1 MSFRFCPPSPLL
13 PLLLT
18 SVLVMVPAARAQ
30 GPNPFAAGAA
40 QSGVSGV
47 AGATITSTVK
57 GTIADPDGAV
67 IPGAAITF
75 TSASGKATVITSQA
89 DGTYQAANLRPG
101 TYSFTVTMQG
111 FATFVKQGV
120 RVAAGQAM
128 TLDAKMTVEAASQ
141 QVNVTTNGATVS
153 VDSDSN
159 ASATV
164 IKGKDLD
171 ALSDDPDELS
181 SELSALAGP
190 SAGPNGGQIYVDGFT
205 GGQLPP
211 KSSIR
216 EIRINQ
222 NPFSAQYDKV
232 GYGRVEVFTK
242 PGADK
247 FHGFFQANGNADFLN
262 TKSPF
267 LGTTEQEPYHTIFVL
282 GNLTGPVTSKSS
294 FNVGGSHRIIQDNT
308 VFFGNIYALPG
319 STTLCA
325 PGQEGCSEQDNVSI
339 PVLFPQVRTDFTP
352 RLDYQLAEKNTL
364 TLRYQYETNSQQNN
378 GTGGTDL
385 PSTGYD
391 LDSTENEIQIVDSQ
405 IFSDKLINETRF
417 EYGRDKSSQTPLSTA
432 PSVSVQGVFAGG
444 GSSALVVNDHQ
455 DHVEVQ
461 NYTSLALAK
470 HFIRMGGRLR
480 TTRDANFSDAQAAGV
495 FTYSDLTSYA
505 AGQASQYKVATYK
518 QPSVHATLAD
528 LGLYAEDDWKIK
540 PNLTLS
546 YGLRYETEN
555 HIKDH
560 HDFAP
565 RISFAYG
572 VGSNKNNPQTVI
584 RGGFGIFYDRFSLT
598 NVITTIQQN
607 GSNEQ
612 LFTIASPDTT
622 CTPSNQSACG
632 ISAATAAA
640 QTTYSIAPTL
650 RSPYL
655 MQFAIGADRQ
665 LGKIGTV
672 SINYLHMRGVHQ
684 FNSQNVDV
692 PELDNTGTYVSTGEA
707 YQFAS
712 DGVYTQNQLS
722 ISPRISYGRSISLWG
737 YYGLNFANADT
748 SGSGSFPSVVGNL
761 KADYGRASFDTRNR
775 LYMGGSFSFP
785 HRVSFS
791 PFMVATSGSPFNIIT
806 GTDLNGDSILSND
819 RPGIVT
825 SATPAQN
832 IVVTSHGSF
841 DINPGPGMARIPI
854 NSGTGPAAFTLNLRA
869 TKTIGFGRETGAP
882 KSQSQG
888 PNGPPP
894 GGGPGGGGGRGG
906 GGRGGPGGGG
916 PGGFGGGANS
926 GRRYSVSFG
935 VLAANVFNDVD
946 RGTPSGVVPQTQDK
960 VSESNFYK
968 STGLAGNIF
977 SSNSAVRRITL
988 LATFSF

>member
-1 MSFRFCPPSPLL
+1 MVARFFPSPIV
-13 PLLLT
+13 PLLLAAALA
-18 SVLVMVPAARAQ
+18 VEPIARAQ
-30 GPNPFAAGAA
+30 SPNPASSTTQATGP
-40 QSGVSGV
+40 SV
-47 AGATITSTVK
+47 AGVTVK

-67 IPGAAITF
+67 IPGATITF
-75 TSASGKATVITSQA
+75 TSASGKATVITSQG

-101 TYSFTVTMQG
+101 VYSFTVTMQG
-111 FATFVKQGV
+111 FASFVKQGV

-128 TLDAKMTVEAASQ
+128 TLDAKMIVQAANQ
-141 QVNVTTNGATVS
+141 QVNVTTEGTTLS
-153 VDSDSN
+153 TDSDNN

-181 SELSALAGP
+181 SELTALAGP

-216 EIRINQ
+216 EVRINQ
-222 NPFSAQYDKV
+222 NPFSAQYDRV

-267 LGTTEQEPYHTIFVL
+267 LGATEQEPYHTIFVL

-294 FNVGGSHRIIQDNT
+294 FNIGGSHRVIQDNT
-308 VFFGNIYALPG
+308 VFFGSIYAAPG

-325 PGQEGCSEQDNVSI
+325 PGAAGCIQQVNVSI
-339 PVLFPQVRTDFTP
+339 PTLFPQVRTDFSP

-364 TLRYQYETNSQQNN
+364 TVRYQYETNSQQND
-378 GTGGTDL
+378 GTGGLNL
-385 PSTGYD
+385 PSSGYN
-391 LDSTENEIQIVDSQ
+391 LDSTENTVQISDSQ

-417 EYGRDKSSQTPLSTA
+417 EYSRDKSSQTPLSFA
-432 PSVSVQGVFAGG
+432 PSVSVQGGFTGG
-444 GSSALVVNDHQ
+444 GSSSLVVNDHQ
-455 DHVEVQ
+455 DHFEVQ

-480 TTRDANFSDAQAAGV
+480 TTRDANFSNSQALGT
-495 FTYSDLTSYA
+495 FSYTSLADYA
-505 AGQASQYKVATYK
+505 AGNPASQYKLAVYT
-518 QPSVHATLAD
+518 QPSVNATLAD
-528 LGLYAEDDWKIK
+528 LGIYAEDDWKIK
-540 PNLTLS
+540 PNLTFT
-546 YGLRYETEN
+546 YGLRYETQN

-572 VGSNKNNPQTVI
+572 VGNNKNNPQTVI
-584 RGGFGIFYDRFSLT
+584 RGGFGIFYDRFTLT

-607 GSNEQ
+607 GMNEQ
-612 LFTIASPDTT
+612 LFTVRSPSAA
-622 CTPSNQSACG
+622 CTPANQNATACG
-632 ISAATAAA
+632 TADATASA
-640 QTTYSIAPTL
+640 QTTYSNGPSL

-672 SINYLHMRGVHQ
+672 SINYLHMRGVHE
-684 FNSQNVDV
+684 FNSQNAAAG
-692 PELDNTGTYVSTGEA
+692 TGQE

-712 DGVYTQNQLS
+712 DGVFTQNQLS
-722 ISPRISYGRSISLWG
+722 ISPRINYGRAISLWG
-737 YYGLNFANADT
+737 YYSLNFASADS

-775 LYMGGSFSFP
+775 LFMGGNFSLP
-785 HRVSFS
+785 HRISLS
-791 PFMVATSGSPFNIIT
+791 PFMVATSGTPFNIIT
-806 GTDLNGDSILSND
+806 GTDLNNDSILTND

-825 SATPAQN
+825 SSTPAAN

-841 DINPGPGMARIPI
+841 DVNPGPGVARIPI

-869 TKTIGFGRETGAP
+869 TKTFGFGPETASA
-882 KSQSQG
+882 KAQG
-888 PNGPPP
+888 QNGPPP
-894 GGGPGGGGGRGG
+894 GGGPGGGGRGG
-906 GGRGGPGGGG
+906 GRGPGGGG

-946 RGTPSGVVPQTQDK
+946 RGTPSGVVPQSQDK
-960 VSESNFYK
+960 VASSNFYE
-968 STGLAGNIF
+968 STGLAGSIF

>member
-1 MSFRFCPPSPLL
+1 MSVRFSPSPLM
-13 PLLLT
+13 PLLIASALIA
-18 SVLVMVPAARAQ
+18 VPMSRGQAPKPA
-30 GPNPFAAGAA
+30 PVVSAGAA
-40 QSGVSGV
+40 QNGGPGT
-47 AGATITSTVK
+47 AAAIIK

-67 IPGAAITF
+67 IPGATVTF
-75 TSASGKATVITSQA
+75 TPVSGKATVITSQA
-89 DGTYQAANLRPG
+89 DGTYQASGLRPG

-120 RVAAGQAM
+120 RVAVGQAI
-128 TLDAKMTVEAASQ
+128 TLDAKMIVQAANQ
-141 QVNVTTNGATVS
+141 QVNVTTEGTTLS
-153 VDSDSN
+153 TDSDSN

-216 EIRINQ
+216 EIRVNQ
-222 NPFSAQYDKV
+222 NPFSAQYDRV

-267 LGTTEQEPYHTIFVL
+267 LGTIAQEPYHTIFVL
-282 GNLTGPVTSKSS
+282 GNLTGPITSKSS
-294 FNVGGSHRIIQDNT
+294 FNLGGSHRVIQDNT
-308 VFFGNIYALPG
+308 VFFGDIYALPG

-325 PGQEGCSEQDNVSI
+325 PGEAGCSQGTVPVSI
-339 PVLFPQVRTDFTP
+339 PTLYPQVRTDFTP

-364 TLRYQYETNSQQNN
+364 TLRYQYETNSQQND
-378 GTGGTDL
+378 GTGGLDL
-385 PSTGYD
+385 PSAGYN
-391 LDSTENEIQIVDSQ
+391 LDATENTIQIVDSQ

-417 EYGRDKSSQTPLSTA
+417 EYSRDKSSQTPTSTA
-432 PSVSVQGVFAGG
+432 PSVSIQGGFTGG

-455 DHVEVQ
+455 DHFEVQ

-480 TTRDANFSDAQAAGV
+480 TTRDANFSDAQALGV
-495 FTYSDLTSYA
+495 FSYANLAAYA
-505 AGQASQYKVATYK
+505 AGTPSQYKVAEYT

-528 LGLYAEDDWKIK
+528 LGIYAEDDWKIK
-540 PNLTLS
+540 PNLTFS
-546 YGLRYETEN
+546 YGLRYETQN
-555 HIKDH
+555 HLKDH

-565 RISFAYG
+565 RLSFAYG
-572 VGSNKNNPQTVI
+572 LGNKSNPQTVL
-584 RGGFGIFYDRFSLT
+584 RGGFGVFYDRFTLT
-598 NVITTIQQN
+598 NVITTIQEN
-607 GSNEQ
+607 GTNQQ
-612 LFTIASPDTT
+612 LFTVRSPGAA
-622 CTPSNQSACG
+622 CTPTTQSVANCG
-632 ISAATAAA
+632 TTAGTAAA
-640 QTTYSIAPTL
+640 QTTYSEGPNL
-650 RSPYL
+650 RTPYL

-672 SINYLHMRGVHQ
+672 SVNYLHMRGVHE
-684 FNSQNVDV
+684 FNSQNVDI
-692 PELDNTGTYVSTGEA
+692 PEFDGATDTYVSTGQA

-712 DGVYTQNQLS
+712 DGVFTQNQLS
-722 ISPRISYGRSISLWG
+722 ISPRINYGRSISLWG
-737 YYGLNFANADT
+737 YYSLNYAKAD
-748 SGSGSFPSVVGNL
+748 SAGSGSFPSVVGNL

-775 LYMGGSFSFP
+775 LFMGGSFSLP
-785 HRVSFS
+785 HRVTFS
-791 PFMVATSGSPFNIIT
+791 PFMVATSGTPFNIIT
-806 GTDLNGDSILSND
+806 GTDLNGDSILTND

-825 SATPAQN
+825 SATPATN

-841 DINPGPGMARIPI
+841 DINPAPGVPRIPI
-854 NSGTGPAAFTLNLRA
+854 NSGTGPAAFTLNLRV
-869 TKTIGFGRETGAP
+869 TKTIGFGPETGT
-882 KSQSQG
+882 KNDSQG
-888 PNGPPP
+888 QGGPPR
-894 GGGPGGGGGRGG
+894 GGPPGGRGG

-946 RGTPSGVVPQTQDK
+946 RGTPSGVVPNSPDPTTIAN
-960 VSESNFYK
+960 SNFYK

-977 SSNSAVRRITL
+977 STNSAVRRITL

>member
-1 MSFRFCPPSPLL
+1 MSVRFSPSPIL
-13 PLLLT
+13 PLLIACALA
-18 SVLVMVPAARAQ
+18 SVPLARAQ
-30 GPNPFAAGAA
+30 APQPVAPAGVA
-40 QSGVSGV
+40 QSGGLGAV
-47 AGATITSTVK
+47 AAIIK

-67 IPGAAITF
+67 IPGATVTF
-75 TSASGKATVITSQA
+75 TSASGKANVITSQA
-89 DGTYQAANLRPG
+89 DGTYQAAGLRPG
-101 TYSFTVTMQG
+101 IYSFTVTMQG
-111 FATFVKQGV
+111 FASFVKQGV
-120 RVAAGQAM
+120 RIAAGQAM
-128 TLDAKMTVEAASQ
+128 TLDVKMTVEAASQ

-153 VDSDSN
+153 TDPDSN

-216 EIRINQ
+216 EIRVNQ
-222 NPFSAQYDKV
+222 NPFSAQYDRV

-282 GNLTGPVTSKSS
+282 GNLTGPITSKSS
-294 FNVGGSHRIIQDNT
+294 FNLGGSHRVIQDNT
-308 VFFGNIYALPG
+308 VFFGSIYALPG
-319 STTLCA
+319 STALCA
-325 PGQEGCSEQDNVSI
+325 PGEAGCTQQKQVSI
-339 PVLFPQVRTDFTP
+339 PTLFPQVRTDFTP

-378 GTGGTDL
+378 GTGGLDL
-385 PSTGYD
+385 PSAGYN

-417 EYGRDKSSQTPLSTA
+417 EYGRDKSSQTPVLKA
-432 PSVSVQGVFAGG
+432 PSVSVQGGFTGG

-455 DHVEVQ
+455 DHFEIQ

-470 HFIRMGGRLR
+470 HFIRLGGRLR
-480 TTRDANFSDAQAAGV
+480 TTRDANFSDAQALGV
-495 FTYSDLTSYA
+495 FSYTSLDDYA
-505 AGQASQYKVATYK
+505 DGKAPSQYKVANYS
-518 QPSVHATLAD
+518 QPSVNATLAD
-528 LGLYAEDDWKIK
+528 LGIYAEDDWKIR
-540 PNLTLS
+540 PNLTFS
-546 YGLRYETEN
+546 YGLRYETQN
-555 HIKDH
+555 HLKDH

-565 RISFAYG
+565 RMSFAYG
-572 VGSNKNNPQTVI
+572 LGSNKNNPQTVI
-584 RGGFGIFYDRFSLT
+584 RGGFGIFYDRFTLT

-607 GSNEQ
+607 GTNEQ
-612 LFTIASPDTT
+612 LFTIRSPDAT
-622 CTPSNQSACG
+622 CTPANQSACLSTSSTP
-632 ISAATAAA
+632 SAT
-640 QTTYSIAPTL
+640 TTYSSAPTL

-672 SINYLHMRGVHQ
+672 SVNYLHMRGVHQ

-692 PELDNTGTYVSTGEA
+692 PELDTTTGTYVSTGQT

-712 DGVYTQNQLS
+712 GGVFTQNQLS

-737 YYGLNFANADT
+737 YYSLNFANADS
-748 SGSGSFPSVVGNL
+748 SGAGGFPSVVGNL
-761 KADYGRASFDTRNR
+761 KADYGRASFDTRHR
-775 LYMGGSFSFP
+775 LFMGGSFSLP
-785 HRVSFS
+785 HRVTFS

-819 RPGIVT
+819 RPGIAT
-825 SATPAQN
+825 SSATATIIN
-832 IVVTSHGSF
+832 TTHGSF
-841 DINPGPGMARIPI
+841 DITPAANVPRIPI

-869 TKTIGFGRETGAP
+869 TKTIGFGPETGA
-882 KSQSQG
+882 KNQSQG
-888 PNGPPP
+888 QNGPPQGGPP
-894 GGGPGGGGGRGG
+894 GGRGGPGGG

-916 PGGFGGGANS
+916 PGGFGGGASS

-946 RGTPSGVVPQTQDK
+946 RGTPSGVVPNSQDAVGK
-960 VSESNFYK
+960 SQFYT